1 MNKKTKKYEVKI
13 HYSGFC
19 TYEILAENESE
30 AILKARNLQINS
42 KELLSNIDNWEEADI
57 ASEVQWGNLNI
68 LNKIVTHKNIVA
80 INQIVLQKF
89 YIYLFKF

>member
-42 KELLSNIDNWEEADI
+42 KELLSNIENWEEADI
-57 ASEVQWGNLNI
+57 ATEVQD
-68 LNKIVTHKNIVA
+68 
-80 INQIVLQKF
+80 
-89 YIYLFKF
+89 

>member
-80 INQIVLQKF
+80 INQIVLQKN